1 MAVIARRASLTYIKQ
16 QAAGEWHEGVIVFP
30 SGDVVVRF
38 VGSFWGSID
47 TTIESAYLSRV
58 DVVRSC
64 SPWRCFAPRNHLVVH
79 YLGID
84 ARPAVL
90 SICDIDLQEDVAKV
104 RFIFRV
110 NLLSAVSEAPL
121 APLTGCSAHQ
131 RTEGRSQ
138 GSQGILSTLAS

>member
-104 RFIFRV
+104 RIVCEPIYRTLLQMPRV
-110 NLLSAVSEAPL
+110 PLSQVAQHINELKA
-121 APLTGCSAHQ
+121 AAKGA
-131 RTEGRSQ
+131 RGF
-138 GSQGILSTLAS
+138 

>member
-1 MAVIARRASLTYIKQ
+1 MVIIARRERIRYAQQ

-47 TTIESAYLSRV
+47 STIESVYLSRV
-58 DVVRSC
+58 DVVRAC
-64 SPWRCFAPRNHLVVH
+64 SPWRCFSPRNYLKIH

-90 SICDIDLQEDVAKV
+90 SICDLDLRDDISQVG
-104 RFIFRV
+104 
-110 NLLSAVSEAPL
+110 SAGHE
-121 APLTGCSAHQ
+121 
-131 RTEGRSQ
+131 
-138 GSQGILSTLAS
+138 